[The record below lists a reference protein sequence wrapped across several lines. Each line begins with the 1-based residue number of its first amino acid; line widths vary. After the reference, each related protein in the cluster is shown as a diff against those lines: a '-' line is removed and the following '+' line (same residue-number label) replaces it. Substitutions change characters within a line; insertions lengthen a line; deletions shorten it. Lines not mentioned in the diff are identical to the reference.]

1 MAAAQPDRP
10 ARALPG
16 PRPVVGTS
24 VVDLVIREVRRSI
37 LDGSLPPGAPVSI
50 ADLSERLAVSHIPVR
65 EALRRL
71 EGEGLVELRRS
82 RSAVV
87 SPLSRED
94 FEDVFRLR
102 GLLEADA
109 YARAITAFTD
119 EDVEELEAA
128 FAALAIR
135 PGDELEGVS
144 ARHLEFHRLLAR
156 PAASEW
162 DRRLLD
168 LIWQANERYMF
179 LILGELAEDDPV
191 VFRDAHL
198 PFLEAVRSRSPRAA
212 RAAVTAHLE
221 HGLSL
226 IGPRLERLSDTG

>member
-1 MAAAQPDRP
+1 MA
-10 ARALPG
+10 
-16 PRPVVGTS
+16 GTS

-37 LDGSLPPGAPVSI
+37 LDGSLPPGSPVSI
-50 ADLSERLAVSHIPVR
+50 TELSERLEVSHIPVR

-87 SPLSRED
+87 APLSRED
-94 FEDVFRLR
+94 FEDVFHLR
-102 GLLEADA
+102 GLLEADV
-109 YARAITAFTD
+109 YARAVKLFTA

-135 PGDELEGVS
+135 PEDDLESLS
-144 ARHLEFHRLLAR
+144 ARHVEFHRLLAR

-179 LILGELAEDDPV
+179 LILGELMEDRPT

-198 PFLEAVRSRSPRAA
+198 PFMEAVRSRSPRAA
-212 RAAVTAHLE
+212 RSAVTAHLG
-221 HGLSL
+221 HGLGL
-226 IGPRLERLSDTG
+226 IGPRLEAARG